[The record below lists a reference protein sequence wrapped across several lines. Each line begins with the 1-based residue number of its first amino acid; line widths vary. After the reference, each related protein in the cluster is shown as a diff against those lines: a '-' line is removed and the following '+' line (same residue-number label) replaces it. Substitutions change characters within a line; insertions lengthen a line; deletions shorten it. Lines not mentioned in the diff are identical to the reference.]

1 MSSSEPQGTQR
12 LKGTEDIF
20 GERAIAFE
28 RVEAVARKVF
38 KAFGFKELRTPY
50 LEEKDLFCRALGT
63 GTDVVQKEMY
73 EFKDKSDELVALRPE
88 GTAGV
93 VRAYLEN
100 NFHKTESLSKFF
112 YVGPMFRRER
122 PQKGRL
128 RQFHQLGVEQLGAE
142 TPLSDAETIHCLAV
156 FLEEI
161 GIPAGDYRVKL
172 NNIGYPEERR
182 EYRSKLGAYLSA
194 HRSELCEDCH
204 VRLEHNV
211 LRVLDCKQER
221 CRSIVRG
228 AAAGR
233 LADHLSEDSR
243 KHHEAVQR
251 ALDAVGVRHE
261 EDPYMIRGLDYY
273 TKTVFEFTHAKLGSQ
288 DALAAGGRYD
298 GLVELFGGPRTPS
311 VGFAAGLERLLIALQ
326 AHGAAASPA
335 DVFEDAYFVI
345 ARGEE
350 PLRQAFR
357 ILARLRRDGVNAVMD
372 LRPDRSFKS
381 LFNQANKVRA
391 RYAIVLGEDELKA
404 GTFKIK
410 DLQRSEEK
418 SFPLERVAETV
429 KDIKTHF
436 QG

>member
-1 MSSSEPQGTQR
+1 MSSSEPQGIQR
-12 LKGTEDIF
+12 LKGTEDIL
-20 GERAIAFE
+20 GDRAVAFE
-28 RVEAVARKVF
+28 RVESAARKVF
-38 KAFGFKELRTPY
+38 KDFGFKELRTPY
-50 LEEKDLFCRALGT
+50 LEEKDLFCRALGS

-73 EFKDKSDELVALRPE
+73 EFRDKSDELVALRPE

-100 NFHKTESLSKFF
+100 NCHKTESLSKFF

-128 RQFHQLGVEQLGAE
+128 RQFHQLGVEQLGADS
-142 TPLSDAETIHCLAV
+142 PLSDAETIHCLAV
-156 FLEEI
+156 FLETI
-161 GIPAGDYRVKL
+161 GLKAGDYRVKL

-182 EYRSKLGAYLSA
+182 AYRAVFGAYLTA
-194 HRSELCEDCH
+194 HRAELCEDCH

-221 CRSIVRG
+221 CRQLVRASG
-228 AAAGR
+228 AGR
-233 LADHLSEDSR
+233 LADHLSDDSKR
-243 KHHEAVQR
+243 HHEAVQR

-261 EDPYMIRGLDYY
+261 EDPFMIRGLDYY

-298 GLVELFGGPRTPS
+298 GLVELFGGPRTGA

-326 AHGAAASPA
+326 AQAPEAAENGY
-335 DVFEDAYFVI
+335 EDTCFVI

-350 PLRQAFR
+350 PLNEAYAL
-357 ILARLRRDGVNAVMD
+357 LARLRRAGLAAVMD

-391 RYAIVLGEDELKA
+391 RWAIVLGEDELK
-404 GTFKIK
+404 TRTVKIK
-410 DLQRSEEK
+410 DLQHSQER
-418 SFPLERVAETV
+418 SFPLDGLEAVV
-429 KDIKTHF
+429 KDIRNHF

>member
-1 MSSSEPQGTQR
+1 M
-12 LKGTEDIF
+12 
-20 GERAIAFE
+20 FE
-28 RVEAVARKVF
+28 RVEAAARKVF
-38 KAFGFKELRTPY
+38 KVFGFKELRTPY
-50 LEEKDLFCRALGT
+50 LEEKDLFCRALGF

-73 EFKDKSDELVALRPE
+73 EFKDKSEELVALRPE

-100 NFHKTESLSKFF
+100 HFHKTEPLSKFF

-142 TPLSDAETIHCLAV
+142 SPLSDAETIHCLSV
-156 FLEEI
+156 FLAEI

-182 EYRSKLGAYLSA
+182 EYRAKLGGYLSE
-194 HRSELCEDCH
+194 RKSELCEDCR

-211 LRVLDCKQER
+211 LRVLDCKEER
-221 CRSIVRG
+221 CRALVRG
-228 AAAGR
+228 AGAGK

-243 KHHEAVQR
+243 GHHAAVQR

-298 GLVELFGGPRTPS
+298 GLVELFGGPKTGA

-326 AHGAAASPA
+326 AQSVAAAPE
-335 DVFEDAYFVI
+335 DVFEEAFFLI

-350 PLRQAFR
+350 PLAEGFR

-372 LRPDRSFKS
+372 LRPDRSFRS

-404 GTFKIK
+404 GIFKIK
-410 DLQRSEEK
+410 DLRHSQEK
-418 SFPLERVAETV
+418 SFSLERVAETV
-429 KDIKTHF
+429 KDIKAHF